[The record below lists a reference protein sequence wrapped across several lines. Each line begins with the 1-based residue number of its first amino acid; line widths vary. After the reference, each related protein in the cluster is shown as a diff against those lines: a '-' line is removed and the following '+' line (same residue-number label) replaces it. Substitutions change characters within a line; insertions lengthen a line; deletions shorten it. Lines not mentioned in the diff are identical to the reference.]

1 MVMLLIVM
9 AVVLLMVAKAW
20 RTMAPS
26 IIDTQNVLDTHPV
39 SAHGEADA
47 AAEIR
52 SGNLPNLSEA
62 QRNTDAH
69 AAQVQE
75 AMQAVE

>member
-1 MVMLLIVM
+1 MVLIVM
-9 AVVLLMVAKAW
+9 AVVLLMVAKTW
-20 RTMAPS
+20 RTTAPA
-26 IIDTQNVLDTHPV
+26 IIDTQNVLDSHPA
-39 SAHGEADA
+39 SAHGEAGA

-52 SGNLPNLSEA
+52 SGDLPGLSDA